1 MYLRISVTSS
11 LCFQLRLSSIKVCYR
26 LTLNPNIDLMGG
38 AQNYSISN
46 NLQFL
51 KNVLYK
57 DVFVHFNDLFLLFQS
72 RLPSVKVCYSFTLNP
87 NIDLMSGG
95 QSDSIFQ
102 NTKIFL
108 SNILDNQYKKILH
121 VRVFL
126 LIVKLSILA
135 KSISL
140 MQ

>member
-1 MYLRISVTSS
+1 
-11 LCFQLRLSSIKVCYR
+11 
-26 LTLNPNIDLMGG
+26 
-38 AQNYSISN
+38 
-46 NLQFL
+46 
-51 KNVLYK
+51 
-57 DVFVHFNDLFLLFQS
+57 
-72 RLPSVKVCYSFTLNP
+72 
-87 NIDLMSGG
+87 MSGG

-140 MQ
+140 IQ

>member
-1 MYLRISVTSS
+1 MYLRISMTSS
-11 LCFQLRLSSIKVCYR
+11 MCFQLRLSSIKVCYR

-38 AQNYSISN
+38 AQNYTISN

-51 KNVLYK
+51 KNVLCK

-72 RLPSVKVCYSFTLNP
+72 KLPSIKVCYNFTLNP

-140 MQ
+140 IQ